1 MTILE
6 QISVYE
12 RKEYGGYKKRKT
24 METLV
29 D

>member
-6 QISVYE
+6 QKNAYE
-12 RKEYGGYKKRKT
+12 REENGGYKKRKT